1 MPTFLFARD
10 FFIALEKLIVVDYRG
25 QREEHGIMRSEFQAA
40 IAQLIAEKGLPR
52 EVVMETVATALL
64 AAYRKSFGG
73 GENVR
78 IEVDKNGEVHVWAAK
93 RVVAQVHDANE
104 EISLAEAQRL
114 IPNAALGQFVDVDSS
129 SIFGRIPTQTAKQ
142 VILQRIREAEHEH
155 LYEQIKNWVG
165 EIRLGTLSR
174 HDPARG
180 WIIDFDLDNVD
191 KVEGMMPNSEI
202 VQSEHPRHNQ
212 RVRFFVYDVRRV
224 QGRMLQILVSRT
236 HRDLVRRLFE
246 SEVPE
251 IYDGTVEIK
260 AIAREPGS
268 RSKVAVVA
276 RQEGLDPIGSC
287 VGVRGSRITNVV
299 RELHDEKID
308 IIQWSPDQATFVA
321 NALSPV
327 KPLKVELRE
336 EDHTAL
342 VTVAEKQL
350 SLAIGKD
357 GQNAR
362 LAAKLTGWRVDV
374 TKPAEG
380 EVFEERVE
388 EAVETGSYT
397 NAAPRHE
404 RSERSSGQGGSRRR
418 ERDRDRD
425 RERERSNRS

>member
-1 MPTFLFARD
+1 
-10 FFIALEKLIVVDYRG
+10 
-25 QREEHGIMRSEFQAA
+25 MRSEFQAA

-64 AAYRKSFGG
+64 SAYRKSFGG

-78 IEVDKNGEVHVWAAK
+78 IEVDKNGEVRVWAVK
-93 RVVAQVHDANE
+93 RVVAQVSDAGE

-114 IPNAALGQFVDVDSS
+114 VPRAALGQSIDVDSS
-129 SIFGRIPTQTAKQ
+129 FIVARIPAQTAMQ
-142 VILQRIREAEHEH
+142 VIRQRIREAEHEY
-155 LYEQIKNWVG
+155 LYEQIKDWIG
-165 EIRLGTLSR
+165 EIRLGTLTRKDAS
-174 HDPARG
+174 RG
-180 WIIDFDLDNVD
+180 WILEFD
-191 KVEGMMPNSEI
+191 KAEGVMPTGEE
-202 VQSEHPRHNQ
+202 VPTEHYRVGQ
-212 RVRFFVYDVRRV
+212 RLRVYVYDVRRSP
-224 QGRMLQILVSRT
+224 GRSLQILVSRT

-251 IYDGTVEIK
+251 IYEGTVEIK

-287 VGVRGSRITNVV
+287 VGVRGSRINNIVH
-299 RELHDEKID
+299 ELNDEKID
-308 IIQWSPDQATFVA
+308 IIQWSPDPATFVA

-327 KPLKVELRE
+327 KPLRVELRE
-336 EDHTAL
+336 SDHTAL
-342 VTVAEKQL
+342 VTVPERQL

-380 EVFEERVE
+380 EIYEEHIDSPT
-388 EAVETGSYT
+388 EAASYSG
-397 NAAPRHE
+397 RRERGERGE
-404 RSERSSGQGGSRRR
+404 RSHGRGDGGSRRGHQQR
-418 ERDRDRD
+418 GGGRRNYGE
-425 RERERSNRS
+425 E

>member
-1 MPTFLFARD
+1 
-10 FFIALEKLIVVDYRG
+10 
-25 QREEHGIMRSEFQAA
+25 MRSEFQAA

-78 IEVDKNGEVHVWAAK
+78 IEVDKNGEVHVWASK
-93 RVVAQVHDANE
+93 RVVAQVKDLNE

-114 IPNAALGQFVDVDSS
+114 YPKAALGQFIDVDSS
-129 SIFGRIPTQTAKQ
+129 FIFARIPTQTAKQ

-165 EIRLGTLSR
+165 EIRLGTLTR
-174 HDPARG
+174 KDPVRG
-180 WIIDFDLDNVD
+180 WLLDFDLDKTD
-191 KVEGMMPNSEI
+191 KIEGIMPPSEE
-202 VQSEHPRHNQ
+202 VPTERYRTGQ
-212 RVRFFVYDVRRV
+212 RIRVYVYDVRRV

-251 IYDGTVEIK
+251 IYEGTVEIK

-268 RSKVAVVA
+268 RTKVAVVS

-287 VGVRGSRITNVV
+287 VGVRGSRINNTVH
-299 RELHDEKID
+299 ELNEEKID
-308 IIQWSPDQATFVA
+308 IIQWSPDPATFVGHS
-321 NALSPV
+321 LSPV

-336 EDHTAL
+336 SDHTAL
-342 VTVAEKQL
+342 VTVPERQL

-380 EVFEERVE
+380 EVYE
-388 EAVETGSYT
+388 EAQDDSQEAV
-397 NAAPRHE
+397 A
-404 RSERSSGQGGSRRR
+404 SSRR
-418 ERDRDRD
+418 ERRHEGGNNKRGGGHRNRHNYD
-425 RERERSNRS
+425 REQGERW

>member
-1 MPTFLFARD
+1 
-10 FFIALEKLIVVDYRG
+10 
-25 QREEHGIMRSEFQAA
+25 MRSEFQAA

-64 AAYRKSFGG
+64 SAYRKSFGG

-78 IEVDKNGEVHVWAAK
+78 IEVDKNGEVRVWAVK
-93 RVVAQVHDANE
+93 RVVAQVSDPGE

-114 IPNAALGQFVDVDSS
+114 VPRAALGQSIDVDSS
-129 SIFGRIPTQTAKQ
+129 FIVARIPAQTAMQ
-142 VILQRIREAEHEH
+142 VIRQRIREAEHEY
-155 LYEQIKNWVG
+155 LYEQIKDWIG
-165 EIRLGTLSR
+165 EIRLGTLTRKDAS
-174 HDPARG
+174 RG
-180 WIIDFDLDNVD
+180 WILEFD
-191 KVEGMMPNSEI
+191 KAEGVMPTGEE
-202 VQSEHPRHNQ
+202 VPTEHYRVGQ
-212 RVRFFVYDVRRV
+212 RLRVYVYDVRRSP
-224 QGRMLQILVSRT
+224 GRSLQILVSRT

-251 IYDGTVEIK
+251 IYEGTVEIK

-287 VGVRGSRITNVV
+287 VGVRGSRINNIVH
-299 RELHDEKID
+299 ELNDEKID
-308 IIQWSPDQATFVA
+308 IIQWSPEPANFVA

-327 KPLKVELRE
+327 KPLRVELRE
-336 EDHTAL
+336 SDHTAL
-342 VTVAEKQL
+342 VTVPERQL

-380 EVFEERVE
+380 EIYEEHIDSPT
-388 EAVETGSYT
+388 EAASY
-397 NAAPRHE
+397 AGRRERGERGE
-404 RSERSSGQGGSRRR
+404 RSHGRGDGGSRRGHQQR
-418 ERDRDRD
+418 GGGRRNYGE
-425 RERERSNRS
+425 E

>member
-1 MPTFLFARD
+1 
-10 FFIALEKLIVVDYRG
+10 
-25 QREEHGIMRSEFQAA
+25 MRSEFQAA

-73 GENVR
+73 GENIR
-78 IEVDKNGEVHVWAAK
+78 IEVDKNGEVRVWASK
-93 RVVAQVHDANE
+93 RVVVQVSDPNE

-114 IPNAALGQFVDVDSS
+114 VPRAALGQTIDVDSS
-129 SIFGRIPTQTAKQ
+129 LIFNRIPTQTAKQ

-155 LYEQIKNWVG
+155 LYDQIKNWVG
-165 EIRLGTLSR
+165 EIRLGTLTR
-174 HDPARG
+174 KDPVRG
-180 WIIDFDLDNVD
+180 WLIDFDLDKSD
-191 KVEGMMPNSEI
+191 KVEGVMPPSEE
-202 VQSEHPRHNQ
+202 VPLERYRVGQ
-212 RVRFFVYDVRRV
+212 RLRVYVYDVRRI
-224 QGRMLQILVSRT
+224 QGRMLQIMVSRT

-251 IYDGTVEIK
+251 IYEGTVEIK

-287 VGVRGSRITNVV
+287 VGVRGSRINNIVH
-299 RELHDEKID
+299 ELNDEKID
-308 IIQWSPDQATFVA
+308 IIQWSADPASFVA
-321 NALSPV
+321 NSLSPV

-336 EDHTAL
+336 FDHTAI
-342 VTVAEKQL
+342 VTVPERQL

-374 TKPAEG
+374 TKPVEG
-380 EVFEERVE
+380 ELYEERLD
-388 EAVETGSYT
+388 
-397 NAAPRHE
+397 NAQEPAIPTMTRRERGDRFHQGRHE
-404 RSERSSGQGGSRRR
+404 RSERGEGGSRRSGHHR
-418 ERDRDRD
+418 GGGRHNPSYGYDED
-425 RERERSNRS
+425 RE

>member
-1 MPTFLFARD
+1 
-10 FFIALEKLIVVDYRG
+10 
-25 QREEHGIMRSEFQAA
+25 MRSEFQAA

-64 AAYRKSFGG
+64 SAYRKSFGG

-78 IEVDKNGEVHVWAAK
+78 IEVDKNGEVRVWAVK
-93 RVVAQVHDANE
+93 RVVAQVSDAGE

-114 IPNAALGQFVDVDSS
+114 VPRAALGQSIDVDSS
-129 SIFGRIPTQTAKQ
+129 FIVARIPAQTAMQ
-142 VILQRIREAEHEH
+142 VIRQRIREAEHEY
-155 LYEQIKNWVG
+155 LYEQIKDWIG
-165 EIRLGTLSR
+165 EIRLGTLTRKDAS
-174 HDPARG
+174 RG
-180 WIIDFDLDNVD
+180 WILEFD
-191 KVEGMMPNSEI
+191 KAEGVMPTGEE
-202 VQSEHPRHNQ
+202 VPTEHYRVGQ
-212 RVRFFVYDVRRV
+212 RLRVYVYDVRRSP
-224 QGRMLQILVSRT
+224 GRSLQILVSRT

-251 IYDGTVEIK
+251 IYEGTVEIK

-287 VGVRGSRITNVV
+287 VGVRGSRINNIVH
-299 RELHDEKID
+299 ELNDEKID
-308 IIQWSPDQATFVA
+308 IIQWSPEQAAFVA

-327 KPLKVELRE
+327 KPLRVELRE
-336 EDHTAL
+336 SDHTAL
-342 VTVAEKQL
+342 VTVPERQL

-380 EVFEERVE
+380 EIYEEHIDSPT
-388 EAVETGSYT
+388 EAASY
-397 NAAPRHE
+397 AGRRERGERGE
-404 RSERSSGQGGSRRR
+404 RSHGRGDGGSRRGHQQR
-418 ERDRDRD
+418 GGGRRNYGE
-425 RERERSNRS
+425 E